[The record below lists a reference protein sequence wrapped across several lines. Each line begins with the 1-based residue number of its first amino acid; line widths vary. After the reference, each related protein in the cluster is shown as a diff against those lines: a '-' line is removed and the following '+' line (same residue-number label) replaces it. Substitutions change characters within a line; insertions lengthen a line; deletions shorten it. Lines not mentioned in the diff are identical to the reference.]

1 MQTFSIFISSPGDVE
16 DERRRAERV
25 IRKLQT
31 EFDRYVLLEPI
42 FWEHQPQSAHQH
54 FQDQIKKLPS
64 ATDLVVC
71 ILWSR
76 LGTRLPEDK
85 FQRGDG
91 TPYRSGTE
99 FEFEDAVAGYRNTRK
114 TPDLWI
120 YRKTAEVLVSLSD
133 PHKADKERQKALLD
147 EFLQHWLGSADDHF
161 KAGFNSFADADDFE
175 RQFTEHL
182 RMALREHCPQY
193 RTEID
198 ELPSWTR
205 DQSPYR
211 GLAYFD
217 LEHAPVFRG
226 RDAAVHAVLA
236 QLGAQADAGRPFVLV
251 LGASGAGKSSLLR
264 AGLLHALVEQRRVAG
279 VDLWRYAVF
288 RPAAAVGGDL
298 PRGLAAALLAD
309 SALPEL
315 AQAGFGD
322 SQALAEQLAHHPE
335 GLAGPLSKA
344 LDAAAE
350 RLRQERRWNFAPVAR
365 LVLVVDPLEEI
376 FRCGATA
383 RDALLAAVQALV
395 GAGRVWALAGMR
407 GEFYPEAAGHPVL
420 GALKAG
426 EGQYDLSPPNEAELG
441 EIIRY
446 PARAAGMDFEL
457 REGRRLDARL
467 LENAAANP
475 CALPLLEFTL
485 DELYRRT
492 RERGETVLSY
502 ADYAALGGLDGAVAQ
517 AAEDTVQAL
526 GEASL
531 AAVRDVFRQLVDW
544 DGGKA
549 LRRRAALAD
558 FRDDPAQWEAVGR
571 LIEARLLSSDDN
583 GASHA
588 ATVEPVHEALL
599 RTWQRLRGW
608 IAEDAELLAIRARM
622 EELAGRWR
630 EAGRD
635 VGYLLNPGKQEQDA
649 KLLLKQPWV
658 RLDVET
664 AAFLDGSLQ
673 RIRRRRWLFRVG
685 VGAVVVALGGF
696 GYLNALERKKAET
709 AAGLALQVVNRL
721 TYQLPDRLENIP
733 GTLQILQET
742 FEQNAD
748 LLRRIDELRG
758 ETADSLR
765 EKASNLQKQGDQRLA
780 LGDLPGAMERYKA
793 AHVILEK
800 LAIQDPEDT
809 DSQRNLSVS
818 YNKVGDVQSAQGDLA
833 GALASF
839 RASLALREK
848 LAAQDPANAG
858 WQRDLSV
865 SQEKIGDVQSAQG
878 DLAGALASFRA
889 SLAIAEKLA
898 AQDPANAGWQRDLSV
913 SYEKIGDVQSAQG
926 DLAGALASF
935 RASLAIAE
943 KLAAQDPANA
953 GWQRDLSVS
962 YNKVGEVQSA
972 QGDLAGALASFRASL
987 VIREKLAAQ
996 DPANAGWQRDL
1007 SVSYNKVGEVQSAQ
1021 GDLAGALASFRASLV
1036 IREKLAAQDPA
1047 NAGWQRDLS
1056 VSYNKV
1062 GDVQSAQGDLA
1073 GALASYRASLALR
1086 EKLAAQDPA
1095 NAGWQRDLS
1104 VSYNKVG
1111 EVQSAQGDLAGALA
1125 SFRASHAIFEKLAAQ
1140 DPANAGW
1147 QRDLSVSYEK
1157 IGDAQSAQGDL
1168 AGALASYRASLT
1180 LREKLAAQD
1189 PANAGWQR
1197 DLSVSYNKVG
1207 EVQSAQGDL
1216 AGALAS
1222 FRASHA
1228 IFEKLAAQDPANAGW
1243 QRDLSV
1249 SYEKIGDAQSAQGD
1263 LAGALASY
1271 RASLTLRE
1279 KLAAQDPANAGWQ
1292 GDLAFSHGKL
1302 GLLLRK
1308 LQKPT
1313 AALAE
1318 FQAALA
1324 LLEPLSAKTPDHV
1337 QWRQALEFIKGQIA
1351 EIEAT
1356 SGNSP
1361 NGRKQH

>member
-71 ILWSR
+71 VLWSR

-85 FQRGDG
+85 FQRSDG

-175 RQFTEHL
+175 RQLTEHL

-193 RTEID
+193 RTETD

-279 VDLWRYAVF
+279 VDLWRHAVF
-288 RPAAAVGGDL
+288 RPADAVGGDL

-322 SQALAEQLAHHPE
+322 SLALAEQLTHHPE

-383 RDALLAAVQALV
+383 RDALLAAIQALV

-475 CALPLLEFTL
+475 NALPLLEFTL
-485 DELYRRT
+485 DELYRRA

-502 ADYAALGGLDGAVAQ
+502 ADYDALGGLDGAVAK
-517 AAEDTVQAL
+517 AAEDAVQAL
-526 GEASL
+526 GEANL
-531 AAVRDVFRQLVDW
+531 AAVRNVFRQLVDW

-549 LRRRAALAD
+549 LRRRAALAA
-558 FRDDPAQWEAVGR
+558 FRDDPAQWDAVGR
-571 LIEARLLSSDDN
+571 LIEARLLSSDDS

-664 AAFLDGSLQ
+664 AAFLDLSLQ

-696 GYLNALERKKAET
+696 GYLNYLERKRAET
-709 AAGLALQVVNRL
+709 AAGLALEMVNRL

-733 GTLQILQET
+733 GTLKILQET

-748 LLRRIDELRG
+748 LLRRVDELRG
-758 ETADSLR
+758 ETEDSER
-765 EKASNLQKQGDQRLA
+765 EKEVNLNRRGDQRRS
-780 LGDLPGAMERYKA
+780 LGDLQGALIDYRA
-793 AHVILEK
+793 GLVIAKK
-800 LAIQDPEDT
+800 LAA
-809 DSQRNLSVS
+809 QRPDNALWQNDLAVS
-818 YNKVGDVQSAQGDLA
+818 HSMIGDVQSAQGDLA

-865 SQEKIGDVQSAQG
+865 SYERIGDVQSAQGDLAGALASFRASLAIAEKLAAQDPANAGWQRDLSVSYERIGDVQSAQGDLAGALASFRASLAIAEKLAAQDPANAGWQRDLSVSYEKIGDVQSAQG

-962 YNKVGEVQSA
+962 HDRIGDVQSA

-987 VIREKLAAQ
+987 AIAEKLAAQ
-996 DPANAGWQRDL
+996 DPANAGWQ
-1007 SVSYNKVGEVQSAQ
+1007 A
-1021 GDLAGALASFRASLV
+1021 
-1036 IREKLAAQDPA
+1036 
-1047 NAGWQRDLS
+1047 
-1056 VSYNKV
+1056 
-1062 GDVQSAQGDLA
+1062 
-1073 GALASYRASLALR
+1073 
-1086 EKLAAQDPA
+1086 
-1095 NAGWQRDLS
+1095 
-1104 VSYNKVG
+1104 
-1111 EVQSAQGDLAGALA
+1111 
-1125 SFRASHAIFEKLAAQ
+1125 
-1140 DPANAGW
+1140 
-1147 QRDLSVSYEK
+1147 
-1157 IGDAQSAQGDL
+1157 
-1168 AGALASYRASLT
+1168 
-1180 LREKLAAQD
+1180 
-1189 PANAGWQR
+1189 
-1197 DLSVSYNKVG
+1197 
-1207 EVQSAQGDL
+1207 
-1216 AGALAS
+1216 
-1222 FRASHA
+1222 
-1228 IFEKLAAQDPANAGW
+1228 
-1243 QRDLSV
+1243 
-1249 SYEKIGDAQSAQGD
+1249 
-1263 LAGALASY
+1263 
-1271 RASLTLRE
+1271 
-1279 KLAAQDPANAGWQ
+1279 
-1292 GDLAFSHGKL
+1292 DLAFSHGKL

-1308 LQKPT
+1308 MQKPV

-1324 LLEPLSAKTPDHV
+1324 LLEPLVARAPDHAR
-1337 QWRQALEFIKGQIA
+1337 WRKALEGTKGLIA

-1361 NGRKQH
+1361 NGRKQR